1 MLDRKKLASDN
12 MGLVHA
18 CAAKFRNRGVEYDD
32 LFGAGCVGL
41 VKAANGFDESRGFAF
56 STYAVPVIL
65 GEIKRIFRDGGTL
78 KVSRAFKEKAR
89 NAVAVKEKLGEE
101 LGREPTIKEIAN
113 ALSLD
118 VSQTAELLLATEPP
132 LSLTSAD
139 GESENKELSVPV
151 TGEEE
156 RISEYLDLNRCLCNL
171 NEGDRRLIEMR
182 FFKCQTQ
189 SDVAKSLGMSQV
201 QVSRREKVIL
211 SELRR
216 KMAG

>member
-1 MLDRKKLASDN
+1 MTDRKKLASDN

-41 VKAANGFDESRGFAF
+41 VKAANGFDESLGFAF

-65 GEIKRIFRDGGTL
+65 GEIKRIFRDGGAV
-78 KVSRAFKEKAR
+78 KVSRAVKEKAR
-89 NAVAVKEKLGEE
+89 NAVAVKEKLGDE
-101 LGREPTIKEIAN
+101 LGREPTIGEIAN

-118 VSQTAELLLATEPP
+118 VSQTAELLLAAMPP
-132 LSLTSAD
+132 LSLTAAD
-139 GESENKELSVPV
+139 DEGENKELSVPI

-156 RISEYLDLNRCLCNL
+156 RISERLDLKNCLCNL
-171 NEGDRRLIEMR
+171 NEGDRMLIEMR
-182 FFKCQTQ
+182 FFKGQTQ
-189 SDVAKSLGMSQV
+189 SDVAKCLGMSQV